1 MSPTHEPFDELA
13 ACYALGALDGDD
25 LTRFEA
31 HLARGCT
38 ECEHALAQCREA
50 LVQPAVDLRE
60 VPPPRVKRALMER
73 LARSR
78 ARRPR
83 PARLGPGLKWVAGV
97 AVAAGLIASVVATY
111 VSARYEQRLGEMA
124 REASALR
131 EQISQQRQ
139 APRTV
144 RYESVTKTQEARDT
158 AAKQVPD
165 QFDGAITSQQRQA
178 LSLLRDPA
186 TRIITLAGLE
196 PSPAAQGRMIWNAHD
211 GGILVAAGLP
221 PAPQDKAYELWAVV
235 GGKPIPAGLFGV
247 DAEGRG
253 SARVEP
259 LAGGPEVAQF
269 AVTLEPA
276 GGVPAPT
283 GPMYLASK

>member
-1 MSPTHEPFDELA
+1 MSPTHEPFGELA
-13 ACYALGALDGDD
+13 AGYALGALDGDD
-25 LTRFEA
+25 VARFEA
-31 HLARGCT
+31 HLARGCA
-38 ECEHALAQCREA
+38 ECEHALAEYREA
-50 LVQPAVDLRE
+50 LVQPAADLRE
-60 VPPPRVKRALMER
+60 VPLPRVKGALMEQ

-83 PARLGPGLKWVAGV
+83 PARLWPGLKWVASV

-124 REASALR
+124 REAAALR

-139 APRTV
+139 VLA
-144 RYESVTKTQEARDT
+144 
-158 AAKQVPD
+158 
-165 QFDGAITSQQRQA
+165 
-178 LSLLRDPA
+178 LLRDPA

-196 PSPAAQGRMIWNAHD
+196 PSPKAQGRMIWNERD
-211 GGILVAAGLP
+211 GGVFVAADLP
-221 PAPQDKAYELWAVV
+221 PAPPGKAYELWAIV

-247 DAEGRG
+247 DAEGKG
-253 SARVEP
+253 SARVAP
-259 LAGGPEVAQF
+259 LAGGPEVEQF

>member
-13 ACYALGALDGDD
+13 ARYALGALDGDD
-25 LTRFEA
+25 LARFEA
-31 HLARGCT
+31 HVARGCA
-38 ECEHALAQCREA
+38 ECERALAEYREA
-50 LVQPAVDLRE
+50 LVGPAADLRE

-83 PARLGPGLKWVAGV
+83 PARLGPGLKWVASV

-139 APRTV
+139 AL
-144 RYESVTKTQEARDT
+144 A
-158 AAKQVPD
+158 
-165 QFDGAITSQQRQA
+165 
-178 LSLLRDPA
+178 LLRDPA
-186 TRIITLAGLE
+186 ARIITLAGLE

-211 GGILVAAGLP
+211 GACRPRRRAKPTSCGRSSAESRFPRGSSAWTPRVGGARVSSRSPVGRRSRSSPSRSSP
-221 PAPQDKAYELWAVV
+221 PAACRRR
-235 GGKPIPAGLFGV
+235 PARCISPPSKSR
-247 DAEGRG
+247 GRR
-253 SARVEP
+253 RV
-259 LAGGPEVAQF
+259 
-269 AVTLEPA
+269 
-276 GGVPAPT
+276 
-283 GPMYLASK
+283 

>member
-1 MSPTHEPFDELA
+1 VSPTHEPFDELA

-83 PARLGPGLKWVAGV
+83 PARLGPGLKWVASV

-139 APRTV
+139 AL
-144 RYESVTKTQEARDT
+144 A
-158 AAKQVPD
+158 
-165 QFDGAITSQQRQA
+165 
-178 LSLLRDPA
+178 LLRDPA

-196 PSPAAQGRMIWNAHD
+196 PSPKAQGRMIWNERD
-211 GGILVAAGLP
+211 GGILVAGGLP
-221 PAPQDKAYELWAVV
+221 PAPQGKAYELWAVV